1 MVSPPTSLRPLRLK
15 LTLWYLGTLSAI
27 LLVLGG
33 GLFGAITRRFRTDLD
48 RSLRDAT
55 AQVELAAATREVE
68 AHARGKVVD
77 AVEELHIADRTL
89 YLLDSTATP
98 IIPSTV
104 PPWVHDAAASLG
116 ARSVVDV
123 EHRVPHRDRTLR
135 LHAERFTLTSGPTFI
150 AAVVADQVEI
160 EDRYAE
166 LIAAFGVAAALAIAM
181 VTVGGWFLVRQ
192 STAPIES
199 NIVRMRRFMA
209 DAAHELRTPI
219 TVLRTQA
226 DVALQRARTP
236 GEYVTALEGIEAE
249 SRRLGRIVDDLLI
262 LARADSGERPPTL
275 VRLFLDDVVAD
286 AAGAAGAL
294 ALSRGVAVE
303 LGAFDEAP
311 VLGDAELL
319 RQLVMILLDNA
330 IKFTP
335 SGGTVT
341 VSVARETERTVLT
354 VADTGPGIAPEQLPH
369 VFERFYRGD
378 PARGRGDLGAGSAGG
393 AGLGLSIAHW
403 IATAHG
409 ATITVASTV
418 PHGTAASVRFP
429 LVSSP

>member
-1 MVSPPTSLRPLRLK
+1 VVAPPTSLRPLRLK
-15 LTLWYLGTLSAI
+15 LTLWYLGTLSVM

-33 GLFGAITRRFRTDLD
+33 GLFAAITHRFRTDLD

-55 AQVELAAATREVE
+55 AQVELAASTREFE
-68 AHARGKVVD
+68 ANARGKVVD

-104 PPWVHDAAASLG
+104 PGWVHDAVASLG
-116 ARSVVDV
+116 ARAIVDV
-123 EHRVPHRDRTLR
+123 EHRVPHRDRMLR
-135 LHAERFTLTSGPTFI
+135 LHAERFTLTSGPTLI

-166 LIAAFGVAAALAIAM
+166 LITAFGVAAALALAM
-181 VTVGGWFLVRQ
+181 VTIGGWFLVRQ
-192 STAPIES
+192 STAPIEG

-226 DVALQRARTP
+226 EVALQRARTP
-236 GEYVTALEGIEAE
+236 AEYVTALRGIEAE

-275 VRLFLDDVVAD
+275 TRLFLDDVVAD

-294 ALSRGVAVE
+294 AQARGVAVE
-303 LGAFDEAP
+303 LGAFDETP
-311 VLGDAELL
+311 VQGDAELL

-335 SGGTVT
+335 SGGTVV
-341 VSVARETERTVLT
+341 VSVGRAAERATLV
-354 VADTGPGIAPEQLPH
+354 VADTGPGILPDQLPH

-378 PARGRGDLGAGSAGG
+378 PARGRGEKGPDAAGG
-393 AGLGLSIAHW
+393 AGLGLSIARW

-409 ATITVASTV
+409 ASISLAAAM
-418 PHGTAASVRFP
+418 PHGTIAMVRFP
-429 LVSSP
+429 VVSSP